1 MSVVFNRLALGGGGV
16 KGVLHI
22 GALQELSKHQDLM
35 FPKGV
40 YGSSIGSIIASYV
53 AFGLPINNAIPLMR
67 KYLKFERV
75 VPKPSFIE
83 LAESLSSKGIFSMNL
98 FESTLKDMFLEAGVD
113 ISNKKLNDA
122 QMPLYIITSN
132 ITKRTPTI
140 LSGNVPLLDAL
151 KCSCCI
157 PGIFKP
163 QVLYDQLY
171 IDGDTFSPCVSTAI
185 PIDEETLVLSLVKQS
200 ADSMR
205 PNNIDKIS
213 PVDYV
218 QNIYL
223 SIMIQLYKANSR
235 PGILHLKYPGLFSTS
250 DLDDLDIDKILEY
263 SASELR
269 TFRAKRA
276 NQESAES
283 RDTRLS

>member
-16 KGVLHI
+16 KGILHI
-22 GALQELSKHQDLM
+22 GALQELSKHQQLV

-53 AFGLPINNAIPLMR
+53 AFGLPIDNVIPLMK

-83 LAESLSSKGIFSMNL
+83 LADSLSSKGIFSMNL
-98 FESTLKDMFLEAGVD
+98 FESTLKEMFLEAGVD
-113 ISNKKLNDA
+113 ISNKKLGDA

-132 ITKRTPTI
+132 ITKRTPSI
-140 LSGNVPLLDAL
+140 LSGNVLLLDAL

-163 QVLYDQLY
+163 QTLYGQLY
-171 IDGDTFSPCVSTAI
+171 IDGDTFSPCLSSIVPMDS
-185 PIDEETLVLSLVKQS
+185 ETLVLSLVKQS

-205 PNNIDKIS
+205 PDNIDKIS

-223 SIMIQLYKANSR
+223 SIMIQLYKAQSR
-235 PGILHLKYPGLFSTS
+235 EGILHLKYPGLYSTS
-250 DLDDLDIDKILEY
+250 DLDELDIDKIFEY

-269 TFRAKRA
+269 AFITQCA
-276 NQESAES
+276 NQESSES
-283 RDTRLS
+283 GNTRLS

>member
-22 GALQELSKHQDLM
+22 GALQELSKTQKLV

-53 AFGLPINNAIPLMR
+53 AFGLPIDNAIPLMK

-75 VPKPSFIE
+75 VPKPTFIE
-83 LAESLSSKGIFSMNL
+83 LADSVSSKGIFSMNL

-113 ISNKKLNDA
+113 ISNKKLGDA

-132 ITKRTPTI
+132 ITKRSPSI

-163 QVLYDQLY
+163 QVLYGQLY
-171 IDGDTFSPCVSTAI
+171 IDGDTLSPCVSSVV
-185 PIDEETLVLSLVKQS
+185 PMDSETLVVSLVKQS
-200 ADSMR
+200 ANSMK

-223 SIMIQLYKANSR
+223 SIMIQLYKTQTR
-235 PGILHLKYPGLFSTS
+235 PGTLHLKYPGLFSTS
-250 DLDDLDIDKILEY
+250 DLDELDIDKILEY

-269 TFRAKRA
+269 TFITQRT
-276 NQESAES
+276 NQESTES

>member
-22 GALQELSKHQDLM
+22 GALQELSKHQQLV
-35 FPKGV
+35 FPNGV

-53 AFGLPINNAIPLMR
+53 AFGLPIDNAIPLMK
-67 KYLKFERV
+67 KYLKFERI

-83 LAESLSSKGIFSMNL
+83 LADSLSSKGIFSMNL
-98 FESTLKDMFLEAGVD
+98 FESTLKEMFLEAGID
-113 ISNKKLNDA
+113 ISDKKLNDA
-122 QMPLYIITSN
+122 KMPLYIITSN
-132 ITKRTPTI
+132 ISKRTPSI

-151 KCSCCI
+151 RCSCCI

-163 QVLYDQLY
+163 QVLYGQLY
-171 IDGDTFSPCVSTAI
+171 IDGDTFSPCLSGIV
-185 PIDEETLVLSLVKQS
+185 PINSETLVLSLLKQS

-205 PNNIDKIS
+205 SNNIDKIS

-223 SIMIQLYKANSR
+223 SIMIQLYNAQSR
-235 PGILHLKYPGLFSTS
+235 PGILHLKYPGLYSTS

-269 TFRAKRA
+269 TFRAQCA
-276 NQESAES
+276 NQESPEGS
-283 RDTRLS
+283 NTRLS